1 MRVCTQRTS
10 INYNNMMNI
19 KKVRFYLLFFF
30 SFNKWKKLYIGETPY
45 VTKKV
50 HLTFLLCNRHIPLQ
64 FPIYEQPLPHHIQRN
79 VLQEMHWNA
88 SDILFLLLTGKTA
101 RQQLLVESGG
111 RVCLSLVDPVWPGAS
126 WGTLKVVSLFHRQFV
141 ATHIPLPSTG
151 KPSQ

>member
-19 KKVRFYLLFFF
+19 KKVRFYLFFF

-126 WGTLKVVSLFHRQFV
+126 WGTLKVVSLFHRQIV